1 MRNDQVQI
9 QCQVCLPPETTP
21 FKLTSLPGVL
31 GPSQLLRGLLLSETL
46 HDVAPQHL
54 EKAIWNLKDLSSTS
68 MSTTS

>member
-31 GPSQLLRGLLLSETL
+31 GASQLLQGLLSEAL
-46 HDVAPQHL
+46 PDVAPQHL
-54 EKAIWNLKDLSSTS
+54 EEAIWNLKDLSSTS
-68 MSTTS
+68 MSTTF